1 MKAGWVVRGG
11 VGWGGVV
18 VGKEGEGRRITSTD
32 RTLSTS
38 VDREIMQALIAR
50 SALAMIV
57 RSRKH

>member
-18 VGKEGEGRRITSTD
+18 VGKEGEGRRVTSTD

-38 VDREIMQALIAR
+38 VDREITHSLIAR
-50 SALAMIV
+50 SALALIV
-57 RSRKH
+57 RSRKY